1 MNDKE
6 RAISAYIVSHKTD
19 TPNDALRIGRAF
31 NDGAK
36 WAIQATIDW
45 LEWLQRCGSARDGE
59 IVEEMIE
66 DYKRKM
72 L

>member
-6 RAISAYIVSHKTD
+6 RATKAYIVSHRAE
-19 TPNDALRIGRAF
+19 TPDETLRIGKAF
-31 NDGAK
+31 NNGAK
-36 WAIQATIDW
+36 WAIYATIDW
-45 LEWLQRCGSARDGE
+45 LKWLQQSGSARGGE

>member
-1 MNDKE
+1 MNDTK
-6 RAISAYIVSHKTD
+6 RATAAYIASHKTD
-19 TPNDALRIGRAF
+19 ALDAQRIGKAF
-31 NDGAK
+31 EYGAK
-36 WAIQATIDW
+36 WAIQTTIDW
-45 LEWLQRCGSARDGE
+45 LEWLQRTGSARGGE

>member
-31 NDGAK
+31 EDGAN

-45 LEWLQRCGSARDGE
+45 LEWLQRSGSARGGE
-59 IVEEMIE
+59 VVQEMID

>member
-1 MNDKE
+1 MNDTE
-6 RAISAYIVSHKTD
+6 RATAAYIVSYKTD
-19 TPNDALRIGRAF
+19 ALDAQRIGRAF
-31 NDGAK
+31 EDGAK
-36 WAIQATIDW
+36 WAIKATIDW
-45 LEWLQRCGSARDGE
+45 LEWLQRCDSAQGGE